1 MALPKN
7 TSVERKHD
15 KNLGRSAP
23 RDIRDPAAQPD
34 DAIDTLRDLLL
45 ELLNGDPRHRPGGE
59 AHSEA
64 KGLQVQAPESEEL
77 GASNA
82 LPLANES
89 IPPVASLELQSETT
103 GEESTSEKSNPAIAS
118 DDDAVVNSGEVDQSH
133 STLGPDSE
141 TEAEPAVEPVV
152 ETVAEP
158 VAEPAA
164 QIQREPETEVSSQ
177 QAILEGLSALLLGS
191 EADLADDRPPGPTQ
205 LSEVELSSEVK
216 LVPEATAKP
225 YPTTETTEDEE
236 DVTATPELKFGLEK
250 AVESE
255 STAIVARS
263 SPSSSMQSA
272 ENGDDP
278 LQDLQTLLFGTKL
291 SEIERVQQLLGT
303 YDLASLNELLLRVE
317 EHLKNLESQIYEPQ
331 KLINLLLP
339 LITEILNRKVAES
352 KEDVAQALV
361 PIIDEVIKNRS
372 LQNRVAM
379 SEAIATVLPGAIARQ
394 IRDSPEEVAKAIGP
408 EMAAAI
414 REQIRLDR
422 DSIAKVLAPEMG
434 RTIKEQ
440 IRVERDAMVD
450 ALYPVI
456 GNTISKYMA
465 EAIRTINEKV
475 SNALS
480 MEGIQRKIRATA
492 QGVSEA
498 ELILQESI
506 PFIVPAIF
514 LIHKGSGLVIA
525 EVQQSGSQRL
535 ESEMVAG
542 MLTAIRSFVNDCIVQ
557 TGDTT
562 ELNQIEYGDSQIAI
576 EVAGYCYLAVVI
588 QGVPSKK
595 FIEKIRR
602 TLATIILEYGEE
614 VEGFDGDPE
623 TVPHPVEQLLADLMT
638 SEASKK
644 PIEPYALMALCGAI
658 AALVA
663 IPWGIHEYR
672 DRLDRQVERQAFAAL
687 SGTPELAVYRL
698 EVEAD
703 RDRVILDGKLP
714 NEPLREQAGAI
725 AAEVVGDR
733 AIDNQIIAVDVP
745 PDPVLVRAEVERVT
759 AVLNQIE
766 GVEITSSYDD
776 RQVSVKGTVRAIADV
791 DKITEAMRQ
800 IPGVHS
806 VVSAIE
812 FDPLEI
818 STRIYFEPGSFALKS
833 SYQETL
839 ARIKGIL
846 DEYPRQHLR
855 LVGHSDRTGNP
866 QKNQQLAL
874 KRAQVVR
881 EALIRQG
888 VAGQRLHAIGKSEG
902 PVDVESNQPLLLSR
916 VVVFEL
922 MASGS
927 EK

>member
-7 TSVERKHD
+7 TSVERKQD

-23 RDIRDPAAQPD
+23 REIREPAAQAD

-59 AHSEA
+59 ALSEA
-64 KGLQVQAPESEEL
+64 KGPPLAAPDSEEL

-82 LPLANES
+82 SPLAHES
-89 IPPVASLELQSETT
+89 IPPVASLELESETT
-103 GEESTSEKSNPAIAS
+103 GEESTPEKSSPAIAS
-118 DDDAVVNSGEVDQSH
+118 EDDPVVNPGEVDESY
-133 STLGPDSE
+133 STLGLDSE
-141 TEAEPAVEPVV
+141 TEPEAE
-152 ETVAEP
+152 AEAE
-158 VAEPAA
+158 AEPAA
-164 QIQREPETEVSSQ
+164 ETQREPETEVSSQ

-191 EADLADDRPPGPTQ
+191 DADFANDRPPGPTQ
-205 LSEVELSSEVK
+205 LSEVELSSQVK
-216 LVPEATAKP
+216 LVPEATAEADP
-225 YPTTETTEDEE
+225 ATEGIDEEEDATETTSK
-236 DVTATPELKFGLEK
+236 LNFGLEK
-250 AVESE
+250 AVASE

-272 ENGDDP
+272 EDGDDP

-339 LITEILNRKVAES
+339 LITELLNRKVAES
-352 KEDVAQALV
+352 KDDVAQALV

-379 SEAIATVLPGAIARQ
+379 SEAIATVLPGAISRQ
-394 IRDSPEEVAKAIGP
+394 IRDCPDEVAKAIGP

-576 EVAGYCYLAVVI
+576 EVGGYCYLAVVI

-644 PIEPYALMALCGAI
+644 PVEPYALLGLCGAI

-672 DRLDRQVERQAFAAL
+672 NHLDRQVERQAIAAL

-698 EVEAD
+698 EVDAD
-703 RDRVILDGKLP
+703 RDRVTLDGKLP
-714 NEPLREQAGAI
+714 NEPLRERAGAI
-725 AAEVVGDR
+725 AAEAVGDR

-759 AVLNQIE
+759 AVLNQVE
-766 GVEITSSYDD
+766 GVEITSRYDD

-800 IPGVHS
+800 IPGVQS
-806 VVSAIE
+806 VASAIE
-812 FDPLEI
+812 FDPLAI
-818 STRIYFEPGSFALKS
+818 STRIYFEPGSVALKP

-888 VAGQRLHAIGKSEG
+888 VAEQRLHAIGKSEG

-916 VVVFEL
+916 VVLFEL